1 LKALRTLLFTLTFI
15 LLFSSASFAAVNINE
30 DNLPDTGN
38 SSITFQRKNP
48 FLAGAFS
55 WFHPGL
61 GQFYVGE
68 SKKAITFWLTENI
81 LLFAVVLNIADIK
94 IGIKKD
100 FGFDFAIK
108 LKKNPSTT
116 RLITT
121 VGMGL
126 LLIAIHIY
134 NVIDAINSAQ
144 AYNQKIFEREFGTAY
159 KPFSVEACAYRD
171 VNGFQLV
178 GRF

>member
-1 LKALRTLLFTLTFI
+1 MRTILLSLTFI
-15 LLFSSASFAAVNINE
+15 LLLSSMSFASENSLS
-30 DNLPDTGN
+30 DNSLDTN
-38 SSITFQRKNP
+38 PQPITFQRKNP

-68 SKKAITFWLTENI
+68 SKKAIAFWLTENI

-100 FGFDFAIK
+100 FGFDFAIR

-144 AYNQKIFEREFGTAY
+144 LYNQKLFEREFGTAQ
-159 KPFSVEACAYRD
+159 KKFSLEACAYRD
-171 VNGFQLV
+171 INGLKLV